1 MTPFRMRLCVGVFAA
16 VAAAISIN
24 ALYLQQAPRIAGA
37 AVQTLAPSPSPAPS
51 ETVASTGAQSA
62 TAALPKQDAIVTT
75 ETVAEK
81 LVALVEPAARPAPA
95 RSPAKPAPARLVR
108 AIQRELSDR
117 GYAVGEDNGVLGL
130 QTRAAILG
138 YEFDAGMPL
147 TGEPAEAVL
156 KSLIFGRA
164 SGQGGPGPSER
175 FERRQRLVAQVQEA
189 LAALHYRSGP
199 ADGRLDRATREAI
212 RKFENDHRLQ
222 AAGRLTERVLLELV
236 IATGQPLQVDG

>member
-1 MTPFRMRLCVGVFAA
+1 MTPFRMRLCVGVFVA

-24 ALYLQQAPRIAGA
+24 ALYLQQAPRIAAA
-37 AVQTLAPSPSPAPS
+37 AVQTLAPSPALS
-51 ETVASTGAQSA
+51 ETVSSTGNTGT
-62 TAALPKQDAIVTT
+62 TAALPKQSAIVTT

-81 LVALVEPAARPAPA
+81 LVALVEPVKNPAPV

-130 QTRAAILG
+130 QTRAAILA
-138 YEFDAGMPL
+138 YEFDADMPL

-164 SGQGGPGPSER
+164 AGKGGPGPVER
-175 FERRQRLVAQVQEA
+175 FERRQQLVARVQEA

-199 ADGRLDRATREAI
+199 ADGRLDRPTRDAI
-212 RKFENDHRLQ
+212 RKFESDHRLQ

-236 IATGQPLQVDG
+236 IATGRPLELNG

>member
-24 ALYLQQAPRIAGA
+24 ALYLQEAPRIAGA
-37 AVQTLAPSPSPAPS
+37 AVQTLAPSPAPG
-51 ETVASTGAQSA
+51 ETVASTGTPSA
-62 TAALPKQDAIVTT
+62 TAALPGQTSIVTT

-81 LVALVEPAARPAPA
+81 LVALVEPVKHPAPA
-95 RSPAKPAPARLVR
+95 RGAAKPVPARLVR

-138 YEFDAGMPL
+138 YEFDADMPL

-164 SGQGGPGPSER
+164 AGKGGPGPAER
-175 FERRQRLVAQVQEA
+175 FERREQLVARVQEA
-189 LAALHYRSGP
+189 LATLHYRSGP
-199 ADGRLDRATREAI
+199 ADGRLDRPTREAI
-212 RKFENDHRLQ
+212 RKFENDRRLQ

-236 IATGQPLQVDG
+236 IATGQPLQVNG